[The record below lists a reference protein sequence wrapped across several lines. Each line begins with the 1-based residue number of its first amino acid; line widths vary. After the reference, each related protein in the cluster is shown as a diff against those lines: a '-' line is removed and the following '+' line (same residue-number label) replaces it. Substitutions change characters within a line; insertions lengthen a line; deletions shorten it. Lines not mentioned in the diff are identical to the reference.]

1 MALLLKEKGQVPNR
15 FQTPAQP
22 KSRHRQAPMWSNRKS
37 THDSSASNNQRQQRR
52 RRPQLCTRC
61 FLFYGGGPHP
71 PFAACLLALF
81 WHALRRS
88 CLLYGRTRLLLLVA
102 QDRAGVGRAITTSY
116 LICVLSHH
124 PSPPLP
130 TAAPTASLSS
140 PPVRSLPSSSS
151 SVRDAGGWREWDKP
165 TSRHHHHHPATTR
178 PLRFVSASP
187 VCTVAAAAYSI
198 ALSAGPLVPLS
209 LARQPLSPSWHASA
223 HNYLSTSIL
232 SWLH

>member
-1 MALLLKEKGQVPNR
+1 
-15 FQTPAQP
+15 
-22 KSRHRQAPMWSNRKS
+22 MWSNQEQS
-37 THDSSASNNQRQQRR
+37 THTAVPATTSDSRDVVAPNSA
-52 RRPQLCTRC
+52 TRC
-61 FLFYGGGPHP
+61 FLFYGGGPDP

-81 WHALRRS
+81 WHARRRRG

-130 TAAPTASLSS
+130 TAEPTASLSS
-140 PPVRSLPSSSS
+140 PPVRSLLPSSS

-178 PLRFVSASP
+178 PLRFVFCLSRVYSCCCCCCLLNRPERRAPSP
-187 VCTVAAAAYSI
+187 S
-198 ALSAGPLVPLS
+198 LS
-209 LARQPLSPSWHASA
+209 LATTIITILARLCPQLSLHIHSLLAPL
-223 HNYLSTSIL
+223 TD
-232 SWLH
+232 